1 MATLGKQKSTCW
13 LQVPS
18 MSLYVCIR
26 LSNCEN
32 GLNRWMEIEG
42 LEVCGSNGIW
52 KPVKYAKYEQYP
64 QPYLR
69 IRCDE
74 VNNPCEVRYGWG
86 DFVPGNLSSS
96 EGLPLTPF
104 WLQLGK

>member
-1 MATLGKQKSTCW
+1 
-13 LQVPS
+13 

-42 LEVCGSNGIW
+42 LEVCGS
-52 KPVKYAKYEQYP
+52 
-64 QPYLR
+64 
-69 IRCDE
+69 CDE